1 MNSIRLRRRRYHV
14 HRTIGRTL
22 AVCVSVPCLLG
33 AMRTSAKAHK
43 RGDIYYHWCSV
54 LFHGGDGNDHLVIT
68 DRTLMESHDAD
79 MGERIETAM
88 LEQFRA
94 QIERQFSRSFPEAT
108 CSHYGTDGIQAE
120 SDRSQLQLRFLA
132 SHPRR
137 SDLISKV
144 TFTFV
149 APGSQQ

>member
-1 MNSIRLRRRRYHV
+1 MNSITLRTRRHHIR
-14 HRTIGRTL
+14 RILGRTL
-22 AVCVSVPCLLG
+22 AACLSVLCLLG
-33 AMRTSAKAHK
+33 ATRTSADAHK
-43 RGDIYYHWCSV
+43 RSDIYYHWCSV

-68 DRTLMESHDAD
+68 DHTLMESHDAD

-88 LEQFRA
+88 LKQFRA
-94 QIERQFSRSFPEAT
+94 QIEREFSRSFPEAT

-144 TFTFV
+144 AFTFV
-149 APGSQQ
+149 APDSQQ